1 MEVPSPG
8 SVSSTHQ
15 KEDETQTMKLQRLTR
30 QIIAIKQ
37 FSFLSDP
44 FVSQIQMGWFQHDL
58 GHCSV
63 FRKPRWNHLLQ
74 IVVIN
79 MLKVRMFSELIG
91 TKHGWE
97 CP

>member
-1 MEVPSPG
+1 
-8 SVSSTHQ
+8 
-15 KEDETQTMKLQRLTR
+15 MKLQRLTR
-30 QIIAIKQ
+30 EIIAMKQ

-63 FRKPRWNHLLQ
+63 FRKPRWNRLLQ

-79 MLKVRMFSELIG
+79 MLKVVVGMFSG
-91 TKHGWE
+91 ADRD
-97 CP
+97 